1 MKREQR
7 EAVVPG
13 PHAAMRRLWQEKCLC
28 GHARGEHA
36 LWLVAGAGV
45 VAVEAGGGTCQCGA
59 CLCERFR
66 SAVRACREL
75 G

>member
-1 MKREQR
+1 MRER
-7 EAVVPG
+7 PSTAPARLSG
-13 PHAAMRRLWQEKCLC
+13 PVIRRGEEKCLC
-28 GHARGEHA
+28 GHGRGEHG
-36 LWLVAGAGV
+36 LWLLIGAGL

-66 SAVRACREL
+66 SAVRACREQ